1 MYLTALTRVTG
12 PFKFSFVRIAMNLG
26 RRVSVLCVLLCLY
39 SLLNL
44 SLSQAR
50 TSHRVTPQSKVWNP
64 DKVVLSESPEM
75 WETTAE
81 APSAECDFLN
91 DQLQYQL
98 QLQHQSQYHCLRL
111 FILFNTERD
120 STGFGSNG
128 QTPQCIMHCC
138 VRAFVPLLIL
148 NVA

>member
-1 MYLTALTRVTG
+1 MYLTALTRITG
-12 PFKFSFVRIAMNLG
+12 PFKFSFFRIKMNLG
-26 RRVSVLCVLLCLY
+26 QRVSVHCVLLCLY
-39 SLLNL
+39 SLQNL
-44 SLSQAR
+44 PLSQTRTIQFKIQSKWFSLSR
-50 TSHRVTPQSKVWNP
+50 HKCEKN
-64 DKVVLSESPEM
+64 
-75 WETTAE
+75 TTE
-81 APSAECDFLN
+81 APSAECEFLN